1 MQELGL
7 RGKNLDNLVKMTIK
21 IKNLETMMY
30 LKNLIQKMI
39 SQQNLLSLGLYFKKI
54 DLQMQEHPINKE
66 EVQNSMKMEI
76 QMIPRLQ
83 VIAIQFHINLRK
95 LSKYKL
101 IIIFSYTEKLPD
113 LIKNFQSP
121 EQIRTKIRE

>member
-1 MQELGL
+1 
-7 RGKNLDNLVKMTIK
+7 
-21 IKNLETMMY
+21 
-30 LKNLIQKMI
+30 
-39 SQQNLLSLGLYFKKI
+39 
-54 DLQMQEHPINKE
+54 
-66 EVQNSMKMEI
+66 
-76 QMIPRLQ
+76 MIPHLQ

-113 LIKNFQSP
+113 LIKNVQSP

>member
-54 DLQMQEHPINKE
+54 DLQMQEHPIK
-66 EVQNSMKMEI
+66 
-76 QMIPRLQ
+76 
-83 VIAIQFHINLRK
+83 
-95 LSKYKL
+95 
-101 IIIFSYTEKLPD
+101 
-113 LIKNFQSP
+113 
-121 EQIRTKIRE
+121 

>member
-54 DLQMQEHPINKE
+54 DLQMQGHPIN
-66 EVQNSMKMEI
+66 
-76 QMIPRLQ
+76 
-83 VIAIQFHINLRK
+83 
-95 LSKYKL
+95 
-101 IIIFSYTEKLPD
+101 
-113 LIKNFQSP
+113 
-121 EQIRTKIRE
+121 

>member
-7 RGKNLDNLVKMTIK
+7 RRKNLDNLVKMTIK

-54 DLQMQEHPINKE
+54 DLQMQGHPIN
-66 EVQNSMKMEI
+66 
-76 QMIPRLQ
+76 
-83 VIAIQFHINLRK
+83 
-95 LSKYKL
+95 
-101 IIIFSYTEKLPD
+101 
-113 LIKNFQSP
+113 
-121 EQIRTKIRE
+121 

>member
-21 IKNLETMMY
+21 VKNLETMMY

-54 DLQMQEHPINKE
+54 DLQMQEHPIN
-66 EVQNSMKMEI
+66 
-76 QMIPRLQ
+76 
-83 VIAIQFHINLRK
+83 
-95 LSKYKL
+95 
-101 IIIFSYTEKLPD
+101 
-113 LIKNFQSP
+113 
-121 EQIRTKIRE
+121 

>member
-54 DLQMQEHPINKE
+54 DLQMQEHPIN
-66 EVQNSMKMEI
+66 
-76 QMIPRLQ
+76 
-83 VIAIQFHINLRK
+83 
-95 LSKYKL
+95 
-101 IIIFSYTEKLPD
+101 
-113 LIKNFQSP
+113 
-121 EQIRTKIRE
+121 

>member
-1 MQELGL
+1 VKALMQELGL

-54 DLQMQEHPINKE
+54 DLQMLEHPIN
-66 EVQNSMKMEI
+66 
-76 QMIPRLQ
+76 
-83 VIAIQFHINLRK
+83 
-95 LSKYKL
+95 
-101 IIIFSYTEKLPD
+101 
-113 LIKNFQSP
+113 
-121 EQIRTKIRE
+121 

>member
-54 DLQMQEHPINKE
+54 DLQIQGHPIN
-66 EVQNSMKMEI
+66 
-76 QMIPRLQ
+76 
-83 VIAIQFHINLRK
+83 
-95 LSKYKL
+95 
-101 IIIFSYTEKLPD
+101 
-113 LIKNFQSP
+113 
-121 EQIRTKIRE
+121 

>member
-7 RGKNLDNLVKMTIK
+7 RRKNLDNLVKMTIK

-54 DLQMQEHPINKE
+54 DLQIQGHPIN
-66 EVQNSMKMEI
+66 
-76 QMIPRLQ
+76 
-83 VIAIQFHINLRK
+83 
-95 LSKYKL
+95 
-101 IIIFSYTEKLPD
+101 
-113 LIKNFQSP
+113 
-121 EQIRTKIRE
+121 

>member
-54 DLQMQEHPINKE
+54 DLQMKGHPIN
-66 EVQNSMKMEI
+66 
-76 QMIPRLQ
+76 
-83 VIAIQFHINLRK
+83 
-95 LSKYKL
+95 
-101 IIIFSYTEKLPD
+101 
-113 LIKNFQSP
+113 
-121 EQIRTKIRE
+121 

>member
-1 MQELGL
+1 VKALMQELGL

-54 DLQMQEHPINKE
+54 DLQMQEHPIN
-66 EVQNSMKMEI
+66 
-76 QMIPRLQ
+76 
-83 VIAIQFHINLRK
+83 
-95 LSKYKL
+95 
-101 IIIFSYTEKLPD
+101 
-113 LIKNFQSP
+113 
-121 EQIRTKIRE
+121 